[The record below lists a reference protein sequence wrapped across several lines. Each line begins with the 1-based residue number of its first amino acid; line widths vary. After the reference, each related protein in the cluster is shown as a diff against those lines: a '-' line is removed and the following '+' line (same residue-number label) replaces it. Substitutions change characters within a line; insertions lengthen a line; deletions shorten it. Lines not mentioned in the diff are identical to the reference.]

1 MKNMKKFLNLKSLL
15 ILALI
20 VVAFL
25 IPSNSARLTQKIL
38 CMVCCY
44 AALGLSWNVISGLC
58 GMFSVTHAI
67 FYGVGVYSVI
77 CCTTRFGLHPVIGIV
92 VGLALNVLLALL
104 IGKIGSKL
112 SSLYFT
118 MALIGVSN
126 ALYTLAVQMNWLTG
140 SGFGINLDRKYGL
153 TLNQACYVGIAMVI
167 VFAFIFVLLRKSRLG
182 TSMVALKNNP
192 DLCMALGSNIGKW
205 RMIACI
211 ISAVMASLVGVFYAV
226 YQKAVTPDI
235 FGPEVSLKIL
245 MVCIVG
251 GIGNVWGPILG
262 SVLIVLDEWIKGAMP
277 SDLAPLSNV
286 VYALIMIV
294 MLLLKPDGLTAIRL
308 PKFGKAKAKSEAAP
322 KA

>member
-1 MKNMKKFLNLKSLL
+1 MKNLKKYLSVKNLLT
-15 ILALI
+15 LALI
-20 VVAFL
+20 AVVFM
-25 IPSNSARLTQKIL
+25 IPGNSSRLTQSIL

-67 FYGVGVYSVI
+67 FYGIGVYSVI
-77 CCTTRFGLHPVIGIV
+77 CCVARFELHPVYGVLIGLV
-92 VGLALNVLLALL
+92 LNTLLALL

-118 MALIGVSN
+118 MALIGVTN
-126 ALYTLAVQMNWLTG
+126 ALYTLTLQLNWLTG
-140 SGFGINLDRKYGL
+140 SSFGLSMGRKYSI
-153 TLNQACYVGIAMVI
+153 TRIEACYIGIIMVI
-167 VFAFIFVLLRKSRLG
+167 VYALFFVYLRKSRWG
-182 TSMVALKNNP
+182 TNMVALKNNP

-205 RMIACI
+205 RIVACV
-211 ISAVMASLVGVFYAV
+211 ISAAMASLAGVYYAF
-226 YQKAVTPDI
+226 YQKSVSPDI
-235 FGPEVSLKIL
+235 FGGEVSLKIL

-262 SVLIVLDEWIKGAMP
+262 SVLIILDEWIKGAMP

-286 VYALIMIV
+286 AYALIMIV
-294 MLLLKPDGLTAIRL
+294 ALLLRPNGLTSIRL
-308 PKFGKAKAKSEAAP
+308 PKLLSKGKAEP

>member
-1 MKNMKKFLNLKSLL
+1 MNNIKKFLNLKTVL
-15 ILALI
+15 ILAAVI
-20 VVAFL
+20 GVYL
-25 IPSNSARLTQKIL
+25 IPGNSSRLTQSIL

-67 FYGVGVYSVI
+67 FYGVGIYSVI
-77 CCTTRFGLHPVIGIV
+77 CSVARFNLHPIVGVI

-126 ALYTLAVQMNWLTG
+126 ALYTLSIQMNWLTG
-140 SGFGINLDRKYGL
+140 STYGIALGTKYSITRL
-153 TLNQACYVGIAMVI
+153 EACYVGITMVI
-167 VFAFIFVLLRKSRLG
+167 LFALFFVFLRKSRMG

-205 RMIACI
+205 RIYACI
-211 ISAVMASLVGVFYAV
+211 ISAVMASLVGVYYAF
-226 YQKAVTPDI
+226 YQKTVTPDVFAGTI
-235 FGPEVSLKIL
+235 SLKIL
-245 MVCIVG
+245 VVCIVG
-251 GIGNVWGPILG
+251 GIGSVWGPIFG
-262 SVLIVLDEWIKGAMP
+262 SILIILDEWIRGAMP
-277 SDLAPLSNV
+277 TDLAPLASV
-286 VYALIMIV
+286 VYALIMIIT
-294 MLLLKPDGLTAIRL
+294 LKIRPGGLISIKL
-308 PKFGKAKAKSEAAP
+308 PTFKAKAKSETAP

>member
-1 MKNMKKFLNLKSLL
+1 MKNLKKYLSVINLLT
-15 ILALI
+15 LALI
-20 VVAFL
+20 AVVFM
-25 IPSNSARLTQKIL
+25 IPGNSSRLTQSIL

-67 FYGVGVYSVI
+67 FYGIGVYSVI
-77 CCTTRFGLHPVIGIV
+77 CCVARFELHPVYGVLIGLV
-92 VGLALNVLLALL
+92 LNTLLALL

-118 MALIGVSN
+118 MALIGVTN
-126 ALYTLAVQMNWLTG
+126 ALYTLTLQLNWLTG
-140 SGFGINLDRKYGL
+140 SSFGLSMGRKYSI
-153 TLNQACYVGIAMVI
+153 TRIEACYIGIIMVI
-167 VFAFIFVLLRKSRLG
+167 VYALFFVYLRKSRWG
-182 TSMVALKNNP
+182 TNMVALKNNP

-205 RMIACI
+205 RIVACV
-211 ISAVMASLVGVFYAV
+211 ISAAMASLAGVYYAF
-226 YQKAVTPDI
+226 YQKSVSPDI
-235 FGPEVSLKIL
+235 FGGEVSLKIL

-262 SVLIVLDEWIKGAMP
+262 SVLIILDEWIKGAMP

-286 VYALIMIV
+286 AYALIMIV
-294 MLLLKPDGLTAIRL
+294 ALLLRPNGLTSIRL
-308 PKFGKAKAKSEAAP
+308 PKLLSKGKAEP